1 MIYSFPFC
9 FRFDVVEPYE
19 TAFSVDLTVENVS
32 DIKKF
37 VRDNPGLP
45 FRATDHD
52 LPELFDMMIEA
63 STNAIIAA
71 INKTIIQN
79 GEVPITYDDID
90 WEDVPLFFDWP
101 EEFFEQ

>member
-1 MIYSFPFC
+1 
-9 FRFDVVEPYE
+9 
-19 TAFSVDLTVENVS
+19 
-32 DIKKF
+32 
-37 VRDNPGLP
+37 
-45 FRATDHD
+45 
-52 LPELFDMMIEA
+52 MMMEA

-101 EEFFEQ
+101 EEFIEQ